1 MEIVVNDT
9 NILIDLYNA
18 GLLSYCKLLTLE
30 FRTLDLILNEIE
42 HKDQRNAVQQMIDE
56 GSLGVY
62 SLSESQ
68 MESVVSLYADY
79 QNICNLSF
87 VDVSVMTYAK
97 ENCFRLLTGDKKL
110 RERAK
115 LENVDV
121 SGILFVIDM
130 FINEAI
136 LDKGELIVALERLL
150 QSYVRLP
157 RKLIHERLL
166 KLKSSP

>member
-1 MEIVVNDT
+1 
-9 NILIDLYNA
+9 
-18 GLLSYCKLLTLE
+18 
-30 FRTLDLILNEIE
+30 
-42 HKDQRNAVQQMIDE
+42 
-56 GSLGVY
+56 
-62 SLSESQ
+62 

-97 ENCFRLLTGDKKL
+97 ENSFRRLTGDKKL

-150 QSYVRLP
+150 QSNVRLP

>member
-97 ENCFRLLTGDKKL
+97 ENCFDC
-110 RERAK
+110 
-115 LENVDV
+115 
-121 SGILFVIDM
+121 
-130 FINEAI
+130 
-136 LDKGELIVALERLL
+136 L
-150 QSYVRLP
+150 QEIRN
-157 RKLIHERLL
+157 
-166 KLKSSP
+166 